1 MIITANK
8 HREDV
13 EFRRSARTHEMQKK
27 KKKKRHWVLTRKV
40 MCGGDM
46 DNVAG

>member
-27 KKKKRHWVLTRKV
+27 KKKRHWVLTRKV